1 MIMALR
7 IFLNQVRMGLK
18 LYLRIPAAIFW
29 VFAFPVIMFMGL
41 GAVMSGGDTGIKL
54 VWAGPQTPEGADL
67 FLQQALAEERLTVE
81 TLNRGAAE
89 TRWQGGKLP
98 AMLEG
103 EQGHYSL
110 RLNSYLAAQGS
121 HIEALVQQA
130 FLIAQAR
137 AAGAPELAHIPVQ
150 MSSPGGHHEGPYT
163 AYLLP
168 GLMGLNLLMMGI
180 FSTGM
185 VDVTLRAKG
194 GYKRLATTPL
204 PCSVYLAAQLCVR
217 LIVVCLSAAL
227 LMSVGA
233 LFFGVYNQGSYGSI
247 LVLLLLGA
255 ACFISM
261 GYLLASFSRNVESYN
276 GIANLVFLPT
286 MLLSGVYFSLDAA
299 PVWLQRGAD
308 VTPLASLLRA
318 LRAVFND
325 GASLASQGTGLA
337 ILVGWTIVLFTLA
350 SRRFR
355 WV

>member
-1 MIMALR
+1 MALR
-7 IFLNQVRMGLK
+7 IFLSQVRMGLK

-29 VFAFPVIMFMGL
+29 VFAFPVIMLMGL
-41 GAVMSGGDTGIKL
+41 GAIAGGGATGIKL
-54 VWAGPQTPEGADL
+54 VWAGPQSPQGADL
-67 FLQQALAEERLTVE
+67 FLHRALEERGLTVE
-81 TLNRGAAE
+81 LLTADAAE

-98 AMLEG
+98 ALLEG
-103 EQGHYSL
+103 DQGHYSL
-110 RLNSYLAAQGS
+110 RLNSYLGAQGS
-121 HIEALVQQA
+121 QIEALVQQA

-137 AAGAPELAHIPVQ
+137 AAGAPELAHIPVSL
-150 MSSPGGHHEGPYT
+150 SSPGGHHDGPYA

-194 GYKRLATTPL
+194 GYKRLATTPM
-204 PCSVYLAAQLCVR
+204 PRSVYLGAQLCVR

-227 LMSVGA
+227 LMTVGA
-233 LFFGVYNQGSYGSI
+233 LLFGVHNQGSYGAI
-247 LVLLLLGA
+247 LVFLLVGA
-255 ACFISM
+255 ACFISL
-261 GYLLASFSRNVESYN
+261 GYLLASFARNVESYN

-299 PVWLQRGAD
+299 PNWLQRGAD
-308 VTPLASLLRA
+308 FLPLASLLRS

-325 GASLASQGTGLA
+325 GASLASQGAGLA
-337 ILVGWTIVLFTLA
+337 IMVGWTIVLFALA